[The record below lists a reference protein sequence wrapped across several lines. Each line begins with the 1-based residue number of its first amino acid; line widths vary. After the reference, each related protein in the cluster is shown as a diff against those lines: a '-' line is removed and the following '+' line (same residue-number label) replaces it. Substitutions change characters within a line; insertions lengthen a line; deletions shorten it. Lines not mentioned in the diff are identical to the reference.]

1 MPRHGGSRVILSPPG
16 ARGNSSTAYRSV
28 RTPMDSWSSL
38 SYHQPFTSA
47 TFAGA
52 ERSVGSMLAA
62 LLAHHTSR
70 PWQGKVA
77 VPSPSRGPHA
87 GLSIGGE
94 APGGY
99 LASARELAG
108 ARGTPWDNLRRWSSL
123 FGARGPWF
131 VCCRPRQCPPPAGT
145 HSPTEPPSPNTRRK
159 IITTPPS
166 PPSPSLPQALSAY
179 NSLPFPQLHL
189 WS

>member
-1 MPRHGGSRVILSPPG
+1 MEQLEPPS
-16 ARGNSSTAYRSV
+16 AIRISNICRGREA
-28 RTPMDSWSSL
+28 
-38 SYHQPFTSA
+38 
-47 TFAGA
+47 
-52 ERSVGSMLAA
+52 VGSMLAP

-77 VPSPSRGPHA
+77 VPSPARGPHA
-87 GLSIGGE
+87 ALSIGGE
-94 APGGY
+94 APRGY
-99 LASARELAG
+99 LVAARELAG
-108 ARGTPWDNLRRWSSL
+108 ARGTPWDNLRRWSCF

-145 HSPTEPPSPNTRRK
+145 HSPTPTEPPSPNTRRK

-166 PPSPSLPQALSAY
+166 PPSPSLPQALRAY
-179 NSLPFPQLHL
+179 ISLPFPQLHL